1 MRRRRLLGYGAGV
14 LAGAGAAAAAGWAGL
29 ADRPGPPAD
38 APAELRIATGPPGAV
53 YREIGAGLAAVLAER
68 FPRTRVWAV
77 PTGASVDNLNLLA
90 SGGTELAFASLDA
103 TVAGLRSGTPHDV
116 TAVAR
121 LYDSWFQA
129 LVPYGS
135 PVRGLTDLTGRPVAA
150 GASGSGTRFTT
161 DRLVAVAGIAP
172 RLVTATQ
179 DAGADAL
186 AAGTVDA
193 LLTLTGVPTPA
204 VTRLARTTRVRL
216 LRLDTYADAM
226 VDRFGD
232 LYAKATLPSS
242 AYPGIA
248 AAVTFTTPNVL
259 LAHPDLPD
267 DVVETVAAALFAERA
282 RIALGHP
289 EANRINVRTGIAT
302 GPIRLHPGA
311 VRYFRSVKS

>member
-1 MRRRRLLGYGAGV
+1 M
-14 LAGAGAAAAAGWAGL
+14 
-29 ADRPGPPAD
+29 
-38 APAELRIATGPPGAV
+38 
-53 YREIGAGLAAVLAER
+53 
-68 FPRTRVWAV
+68 
-77 PTGASVDNLNLLA
+77 
-90 SGGTELAFASLDA
+90 
-103 TVAGLRSGTPHDV
+103 
-116 TAVAR
+116 
-121 LYDSWFQA
+121 
-129 LVPYGS
+129 
-135 PVRGLTDLTGRPVAA
+135 
-150 GASGSGTRFTT
+150 
-161 DRLVAVAGIAP
+161 
-172 RLVTATQ
+172 
-179 DAGADAL
+179 
-186 AAGTVDA
+186 
-193 LLTLTGVPTPA
+193 
-204 VTRLARTTRVRL
+204 
-216 LRLDTYADAM
+216 RLDTYADAM

>member
-53 YREIGAGLAAVLAER
+53 YREMAER

-204 VTRLARTTRVRL
+204 VTRLAQN
-216 LRLDTYADAM
+216 
-226 VDRFGD
+226 
-232 LYAKATLPSS
+232 
-242 AYPGIA
+242 A
-248 AAVTFTTPNVL
+248 AARDSTGQPRCTSQARSP
-259 LAHPDLPD
+259 
-267 DVVETVAAALFAERA
+267 VAR
-282 RIALGHP
+282 
-289 EANRINVRTGIAT
+289 
-302 GPIRLHPGA
+302 
-311 VRYFRSVKS
+311 